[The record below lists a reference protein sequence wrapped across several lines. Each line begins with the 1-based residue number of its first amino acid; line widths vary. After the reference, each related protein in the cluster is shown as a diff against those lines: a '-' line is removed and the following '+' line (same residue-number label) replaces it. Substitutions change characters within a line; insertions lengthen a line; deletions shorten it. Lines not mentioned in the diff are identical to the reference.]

1 MIFFWLLL
9 SIAKYAGLYGMFL
22 LILLLPAYLRY
33 LLDILDARANG
44 RQPEAPTADM
54 FSLVDSAW
62 TLFPAV
68 PIALLLWFS
77 YFIAPFAAGSGAARV
92 LLAHLPAIAFVLIMP
107 AFLTVLTMTHSP
119 AASLNPLTIVTVIR
133 RNLPG
138 YLFIPLLTALVSV
151 GLFGLKH
158 AGVPPWL
165 MDLGES
171 YRLFLFCSL
180 TGAVMYKSAMYLQV
194 DIPDSVEPEVAELDR
209 KLLAERKT
217 VASHAYGFISRG
229 NRDGGLMHVQQ
240 SIDQEADV
248 DGAYQWYFD
257 EMLRWGSSDAVLYFA
272 QSYLGRLLRLEQE
285 AAAIRLLT
293 RCLYRDSRFRPL
305 EQDRRMVAELLRKNR
320 RSDLLAELQSQASLF
335 IDSSS

>member
-1 MIFFWLLL
+1 LLL

-68 PIALLLWFS
+68 PIALLLGFS
-77 YFIAPFAAGSGAARV
+77 YFIAPYAAGSGAARE

-119 AASLNPLTIVTVIR
+119 AACLNPLTIVTVIR

-138 YLFIPLLTALVSV
+138 YLFIPLLTSLVSV

-194 DIPDSVEPEVAELDR
+194 DIPDSVEPEDAELDR